1 MDYNLLQDI
10 KILIDNTKLKKY
22 REYHNIYTNYEDENL
37 F

>member
-22 REYHNIYTNYEDENL
+22 REYHNTNYEDENL